1 MNVFVLFRFHCSCIV
16 HCLFAWTVCYSVEVY
31 GVTAT
36 TVRNGC
42 KLKLDFAE
50 ASVGSCWHCSRA
62 NSSLF
67 TWVTRLNFVS
77 ALVTKTQIVSHFLIS
92 TFSISLLFC
101 MQTHSFV
108 LVLFFFFFFFLSR
121 KHNKLRV
128 RVHQRASMWRHGR
141 YLAAVLLVIL
151 DFKCHGLK
159 TQSRFD
165 LWRNLQIDSTLTKE
179 KPQHWLN

>member
-1 MNVFVLFRFHCSCIV
+1 MNVFVLFRLHCSRIV
-16 HCLFAWTVCYSVEVY
+16 HRLFAWTVCYSVEVY

-67 TWVTRLNFVS
+67 TCFRGHTSELCIWARHKNTNCAPFLDKHLFHFT
-77 ALVTKTQIVSHFLIS
+77 ALLHANTLI
-92 TFSISLLFC
+92 C
-101 MQTHSFV
+101 V
-108 LVLFFFFFFFLSR
+108 GCLVFFLSR

-141 YLAAVLLVIL
+141 YLAVVLLSWIL
-151 DFKCHGLK
+151 NFMDIG
-159 TQSRFD
+159 
-165 LWRNLQIDSTLTKE
+165 
-179 KPQHWLN
+179 